1 MFTDY
6 EAFDTDFNEM
16 QELLTLSVKDTIESE
31 ARENAQSELEQLAN
45 DIEASFGE
53 SEEELIENLRFTA
66 EMNPISETAFDL
78 RDEAFQVLR

>member
-1 MFTDY
+1 MNF
-6 EAFDTDFNEM
+6 EANDLEYIEM
-16 QELLTLSVKDTIESE
+16 QELLTESVRDTVESE
-31 ARENAQSELEQLAN
+31 ARETAQSELEQLAN

-78 RDEAFQVLR
+78 RDEAFKVLR